1 MANFYE
7 PNGQVFLCR
16 SPLNINSPNQYYPY
30 NWDSNSQ
37 FIYFRSLVPS
47 NQFIFTD
54 FTYQR
59 KDNIIRVP
67 INAEILY
74 SYGIN
79 YCFYS
84 NRHYSNKYFYCYIER
99 IEFINENMT
108 ALHIKTDVFQTWLF
122 EMEIKPSFIER
133 ETVLNDDMFK
143 HTLPEN
149 LTIGDLSKE
158 SNFDITENKLSA
170 TSQSEFANNY
180 YCLVM
185 CSDVVLNL
193 GDYLIGM
200 DTFSGGSVNGCYMYA
215 STLDDFAYMIKVIT
229 DAGKRE
235 SIVCCVSIPK
245 AFVTFN
251 DLSGGG
257 GPPTPPVPP
266 ITATYLGSPFATN
279 FTISQEFTYGDHYGI
294 DMYSVNDDVY
304 ATTNGTIVFAGW
316 NTGGYGNLV
325 VIESTQYQGYYF
337 IYGHLDSYSVST
349 GQTVNV
355 GDNIGVEGSTGRVYP
370 AGAVHLHY
378 EVTTSYGT
386 ADWNAGAVNP
396 ASTEFGASYTNTLG
410 YK

>member
-1 MANFYE
+1 MQLA
-7 PNGQVFLCR
+7 
-16 SPLNINSPNQYYPY
+16 
-30 NWDSNSQ
+30 
-37 FIYFRSLVPS
+37 YFTSLVPD
-47 NQFIFTD
+47 NRFIFTD
-54 FTYQR
+54 FSYQR

-67 INAEILY
+67 INAEILFAN
-74 SYGIN
+74 GIN
-79 YCFYS
+79 YCFY
-84 NRHYSNKYFYCYIER
+84 NNAHYGNKYFYCYIER

-108 ALHIKTDVFQTWLF
+108 ALHIKTDVFQTWYF
-122 EMEIKPSFIER
+122 EMEIKTSFVER
-133 ETVLNDDMFK
+133 ETVLNDDIFK

-149 LTIGDLSKE
+149 LAIGDLSKE

-170 TSQSEFANNY
+170 TSQSEFSNNY

-193 GDYLIGM
+193 GDYYIGM

-215 STLDDFAYMIKVIT
+215 STLDDFSYMIKVIN
-229 DAGKRE
+229 DSGKRE

-245 AFVTFN
+245 IFVTFN
-251 DLSGGG
+251 DLSGGSD
-257 GPPTPPVPP
+257 PPTPPVPP

-279 FTISQEFTYGDHYGI
+279 FTISQTFTYGDHYGI

-304 ATTNGTIVFAGW
+304 STTNGVVAFAGW

-325 VIESTQYQGYYF
+325 VIESTQYPGYYF

-355 GDNIGVEGSTGRVYP
+355 GDNIGVEGNTGQSF
-370 AGAVHLHY
+370 GTHLHY

-386 ADWNAGAVNP
+386 ADWNSGAVDP
-396 ASTEFGASYTNTLG
+396 ASPQFGASYTNTLG